1 MPCRLHLLKTYIR
14 FRSKGETCS
23 PKLFLLNCLTRM
35 WANTRNALSP
45 IRNDHTSSMKHL
57 LAFYF
62 LALVASPLAAQT
74 SDYKV
79 SSYLAEGFKAPN
91 TNYEGEAWLN
101 FVLQSDTGFIYNLTH
116 AHFKANSTLD
126 WHYHATPQVL
136 VVVDG
141 VGYYQERGKDPIL
154 MKEGDVIRCEKGV
167 EHWHSSSAE
176 SDVSYVAIYGS
187 SPTTWTEK
195 LSREAYQAVAEL
207 LSTENH

>member
-1 MPCRLHLLKTYIR
+1 MTI
-14 FRSKGETCS
+14 FFNKGA
-23 PKLFLLNCLTRM
+23 FLMALMFISLTF
-35 WANTRNALSP
+35 NALGQESTHYS
-45 IRNDHTSSMKHL
+45 IANYNKN
-57 LAFYF
+57 AI
-62 LALVASPLAAQT
+62 
-74 SDYKV
+74 
-79 SSYLAEGFKAPN
+79 KAPN

-195 LSREAYQAVAEL
+195 LSREAYQAVAETL
-207 LSTENH
+207 ASQPRD

>member
-1 MPCRLHLLKTYIR
+1 
-14 FRSKGETCS
+14 
-23 PKLFLLNCLTRM
+23 
-35 WANTRNALSP
+35 
-45 IRNDHTSSMKHL
+45 MKHL
-57 LAFYF
+57 LAFCF

-74 SDYKV
+74 SDYTI
-79 SSYLAEGFKAPN
+79 SSYLSEGFKAPN

-101 FVLQSDTGFIYNLTH
+101 FVLRSDTEFMYNLTH

-136 VVVDG
+136 LVVDG

-195 LSREAYQAVAEL
+195 LSREAYQAVAETL
-207 LSTENH
+207 ASQPRD